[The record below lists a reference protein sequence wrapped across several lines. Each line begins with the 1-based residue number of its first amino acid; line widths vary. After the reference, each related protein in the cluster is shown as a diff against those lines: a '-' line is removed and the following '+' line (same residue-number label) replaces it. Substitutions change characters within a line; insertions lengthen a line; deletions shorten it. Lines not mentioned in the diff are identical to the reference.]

1 MNHSVEASAGW
12 HVSRIRSL
20 YSERHFISDA
30 GHNDV
35 DNACL
40 STACAYYLLRA
51 DQLRFRQRQQ
61 QRDVRQQQQGVVA
74 CKLTSADSRSLL
86 HVCNQDILCPHE

>member
-1 MNHSVEASAGW
+1 VNAT
-12 HVSRIRSL
+12 L
-20 YSERHFISDA
+20 YLTPDA

-40 STACAYYLLRA
+40 SAAWAYYLLRA

-61 QRDVRQQQQGVVA
+61 QRDVWQQQQGVVA
-74 CKLTSADSRSLL
+74 CQPTSADSRSLL